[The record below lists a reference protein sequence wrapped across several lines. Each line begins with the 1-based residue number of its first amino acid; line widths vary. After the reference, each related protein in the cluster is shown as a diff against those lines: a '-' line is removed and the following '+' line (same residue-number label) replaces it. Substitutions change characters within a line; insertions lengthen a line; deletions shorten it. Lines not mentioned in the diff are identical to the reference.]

1 MSQDI
6 INLEENQRLACSTI
20 EGPVLILAGAG
31 TGKTATV
38 VARIG
43 KMLEAGIREILA
55 VTFTNKAANEMRE
68 RVSRI
73 TEETGG
79 LWMGTFHGISA
90 RLLRIYY
97 AQAGLQKDFVI
108 LSEDEKKR
116 VIKRVCEALEID
128 ENRYPIK
135 LINFVLSEVKN
146 SGIINA
152 DDERLVSYKYKDL
165 DIVSIYKAYQERLA
179 GLNAVDFDDLISI
192 TFNLMV
198 SNKEILSDIQDR
210 FRYIMVDEYQD
221 TNKLQHL
228 WINIIAS
235 KYQNICCVG
244 DEDQSIYGWRG
255 AEIKYILNFSNE
267 FPGAKIIKLE
277 KNYRSTSE
285 IVKCAS
291 SLIQNNQQRYGK
303 TIFSE
308 VGGLKPVV
316 KFVHNDKQEGL
327 DIAKEILNFKK
338 QGIRFDK
345 MAILVRASYQMRMIE
360 EALMQFK
367 VPYRVIDG
375 LKFYDRKEIKDL
387 IAYLRFIYL
396 QNDYLSFERI
406 IACPKR
412 GVGEKT
418 VEKIIDNAQIMQM
431 PILETI
437 EDMADAGYFKGRADA
452 MRDFCRCCKKI
463 RNLIFENRKLDAI
476 VESIYIE
483 SGYAQML
490 QDSVAENPQE
500 SGRVDNVREF
510 IASLAQFD
518 SIGQFLEHVAL
529 LSATDDKIIEDSV
542 NLMTIHGSK
551 GLEFD
556 VVILPGLEDGTM
568 PSARSIEESKSGAEE
583 ERRLFYVAIT
593 RAKVHLLMYTAEIR
607 MTFGKLA
614 NCIPSRFLKE
624 IKDHVEFKRVRG
636 EF

>member
-1 MSQDI
+1 MKI
-6 INLEENQRLACSTI
+6 
-20 EGPVLILAGAG
+20 
-31 TGKTATV
+31 
-38 VARIG
+38 
-43 KMLEAGIREILA
+43 
-55 VTFTNKAANEMRE
+55 
-68 RVSRI
+68 
-73 TEETGG
+73 
-79 LWMGTFHGISA
+79 
-90 RLLRIYY
+90 
-97 AQAGLQKDFVI
+97 
-108 LSEDEKKR
+108 
-116 VIKRVCEALEID
+116 
-128 ENRYPIK
+128 
-135 LINFVLSEVKN
+135 
-146 SGIINA
+146 
-152 DDERLVSYKYKDL
+152 LVSGAAGQIGSELVPALREKYGKD
-165 DIVSIYKAYQERLA
+165 
-179 GLNAVDFDDLISI
+179 
-192 TFNLMV
+192 
-198 SNKEILSDIQDR
+198 
-210 FRYIMVDEYQD
+210 
-221 TNKLQHL
+221 
-228 WINIIAS
+228 NIIALYH
-235 KYQNICCVG
+235 KNVPKDAGRHVIGDAGDKEFLKRLIKDNNISVIYHLVG
-244 DEDQSIYGWRG
+244 
-255 AEIKYILNFSNE
+255 ILS
-267 FPGAKIIKLE
+267 AKGEQDPDLAYRVNMDTL
-277 KNYRSTSE
+277 KN
-285 IVKCAS
+285 V
-291 SLIQNNQQRYGK
+291 
-303 TIFSE
+303 
-308 VGGLKPVV
+308 
-316 KFVHNDKQEGL
+316 L